1 MTEDMPIV
9 MFSDVIGYP
18 SPWVAWIRNG
28 QVLQNKTNGK
38 NYILYGRHATIED
51 AGNYTC
57 MAGNFAGV
65 TSFTYQLIIRSTY
78 FNLKVKCLKD
88 TVKEFHAFTVFIF
101 ASFSFLLW
109 VTLTP

>member
-1 MTEDMPIV
+1 MIENMPFV

-28 QVLQNKTNGK
+28 QVLQNKTDGP
-38 NYILYGRHATIED
+38 NYILRRNATTED

-65 TSFTYQLIIRSTY
+65 TSFTYQLMIGTY

-88 TVKEFHAFTVFIF
+88 TVKEFHSFTVFIF
-101 ASFSFLLW
+101 NLRLFLLW
-109 VTLTP
+109 VTLSP